1 MSRESALSSVHR
13 PAGFRPAWGIRAL
26 AALALVIAWLVVIP
40 AGLAHAEIDVG
51 KAAASSADQV
61 PMDDDGHGL
70 SGEAVHCAAHCAGH
84 SAATP
89 LAILDA
95 ASADPVVAA
104 YVVAPERR
112 ARGRSDEPPMRPPAV

>member
-13 PAGFRPAWGIRAL
+13 HAGFRPAWGIRAL
-26 AALALVIAWLVVIP
+26 AALALVIAWLLVIP
-40 AGLAHAEIDVG
+40 AGLAHAQIDVG
-51 KAAASSADQV
+51 KAAASAAG

-89 LAILDA
+89 LAVLEA
-95 ASADPVVAA
+95 ATVDPVLAA